1 MELMPKNPFECVLRK
16 YVPLNPKSVCC
27 KNPWLPSF
35 SHSKTAILMSSQSQ
49 SQRSK
54 LRSSVS
60 ELSLAASRSFSCNSS
75 WIFIEP
81 WRLSNGKGGILER
94 CQHWTPSW
102 TCYGKKNGEFSRL
115 WISIGGTLAKICEF
129 YGELIGT
136 GTCGYLCGLISGK
149 PSNLCQRFDANPT
162 RHISYHLAIEHS
174 HGKSQC
180 LDHIRGGRWCLI

>member
-1 MELMPKNPFECVLRK
+1 MEVVPKNPFECVLRK

-27 KNPWLPSF
+27 KNPWLRSF

-75 WIFIEP
+75 SIFIKTC
-81 WRLSNGKGGILER
+81 RLSNGTGGNQRRDVSTE
-94 CQHWTPSW
+94 PSKLNGLW
-102 TCYGKKNGEFSRL
+102 GYGKKKPANFPDWL
-115 WISIGGTLAKICEF
+115 DFCGTLAKICEF

-136 GTCGYLCGLISGK
+136 TGTCGDLCGLIRLR
-149 PSNLCQRFDANPT
+149 PNM
-162 RHISYHLAIEHS
+162 
-174 HGKSQC
+174 
-180 LDHIRGGRWCLI
+180 W